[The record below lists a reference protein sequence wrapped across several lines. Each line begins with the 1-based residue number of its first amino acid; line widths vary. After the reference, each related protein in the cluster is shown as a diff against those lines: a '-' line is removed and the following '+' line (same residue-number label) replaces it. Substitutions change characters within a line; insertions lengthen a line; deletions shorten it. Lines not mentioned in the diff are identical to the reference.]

1 MLYIYSWSLSELQGN
16 DGGLRWSQVSGLPG
30 QSNVMR
36 QNLFDQ
42 TSLQLDSIASQ
53 LTDVE
58 AFGGEADPT
67 VDSDTDQLRVD
78 MIDRLET
85 LQNDLLALAQDGVR
99 LTIQCWMLAC
109 LCEDIFGWICH
120 QNQMYM

>member
-1 MLYIYSWSLSELQGN
+1 
-16 DGGLRWSQVSGLPG
+16 
-30 QSNVMR
+30 MR

-42 TSLQLDSIASQ
+42 TSLQLDSIGSQ

-99 LTIQCWMLAC
+99 LTI
-109 LCEDIFGWICH
+109 
-120 QNQMYM
+120 